1 MGFFEVS
8 IKSVLFVLVVWLM
21 VIDVILF
28 SEDDVLMKYILE
40 LCFKLFFFI
49 KKIFKKMIRIKI
61 LR

>member
-1 MGFFEVS
+1 
-8 IKSVLFVLVVWLM
+8 M

-61 LR
+61 LRWDFVFFFNMNIN

>member
-49 KKIFKKMIRIKI
+49 KKIF
-61 LR
+61 

>member
-49 KKIFKKMIRIKI
+49 KKIFF
-61 LR
+61 